1 MLNHISC
8 LQLEKMILQLEIIEN
23 GNFAYAP
30 KWSLDAQVE
39 SAKPQEELDAILIE
53 FVGKDFSSK
62 EWDHASKAI
71 PFS

>member
-1 MLNHISC
+1 
-8 LQLEKMILQLEIIEN
+8 MILQLEIIEN

-62 EWDHASKAI
+62 E
-71 PFS
+71 